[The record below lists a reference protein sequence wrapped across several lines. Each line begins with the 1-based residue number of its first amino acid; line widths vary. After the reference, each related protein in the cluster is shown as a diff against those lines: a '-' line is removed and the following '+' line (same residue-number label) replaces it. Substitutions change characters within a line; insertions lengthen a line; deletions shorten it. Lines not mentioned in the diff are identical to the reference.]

1 MGLLLDIYLS
11 ATSGK
16 SAPESNTTDQLDF
29 HTLSFALKVLG
40 SAMVTAGAIIMPFAE
55 KIHANFS
62 TKFRKWVKGDV
73 ESS

>member
-16 SAPESNTTDQLDF
+16 SDSNTDQLDF
-29 HTLSFALKVLG
+29 HSPSFALKVLG
-40 SAMVTAGAIIMPFAE
+40 SGMVTAGAIIMPFAE

>member
-16 SAPESNTTDQLDF
+16 SAPDSNSDQLDF
-29 HTLSFALKVLG
+29 HSPSFALKVLG
-40 SAMVTAGAIIMPFAE
+40 SGMVTAGAIIMPFAE

-62 TKFRKWVKGDV
+62 AKFRKWVKGDL